1 MATGTT
7 RKLATFLLVLAA
19 LNRRAGWHAKLGDG
33 NISKMLLS
41 VPEGARVGD
50 TWRITVPVEPAY
62 APWDMPQLVKP
73 RIVTKA
79 GVEIGSAPPAT
90 FWAWLRGGGEDEEI
104 AKILLLVPAGAAPGD
119 TWEFD
124 LPGAMGEDVAPWAVP
139 QLVEPRIVRHPG
151 HDLSADRCCVEFA
164 WLWLGANMLVL
175 FWVMLG
181 GCFSVCGDADAC
193 DQSALSPAIYLSH
206 DAGSADVR
214 MPEEDAHGAGV
225 PAECVASIGSA
236 VVGDDTCAEK
246 TSNSDDTAS
255 DDTEPPARASA
266 REDSIVTYR
275 RRFHRPTAVGVS
287 AWLGRQGTWSGP
299 RAGNDDTSQRVGLH
313 DRETTFVGTSA
324 DGWDEYRLLPLE
336 GDVTPPGL
344 RARLGG
350 AGHTAR
356 AGATETDRV
365 AISSRGTELPAAA
378 SGIGPASTTTPV
390 RNAAS
395 ISTLLR
401 VATPTRR
408 RGGCEHIGF
417 GSLSGDCPKSPL
429 QALAALE

>member
-1 MATGTT
+1 MAVGTT
-7 RKLATFLLVLAA
+7 RRLATFLLVLAA

-33 NISKMLLS
+33 HISKMLLF

-50 TWRITVPVEPAY
+50 TWRITVPIEPAY

-73 RIVTKA
+73 RIVTKE
-79 GVEIGSAPPAT
+79 GVETVRVPPSA

-104 AKILLLVPAGAAPGD
+104 ANILLLVPEGAAPGD

-139 QLVEPRIVRHPG
+139 QLVQPRIARPPG
-151 HDLSADRCCVEFA
+151 DDLSADRCCVEFA
-164 WLWLGANMLVL
+164 WLGLGANMLVL

-181 GCFSVCGDADAC
+181 GVFSVCGDADAC
-193 DQSALSPAIYLSH
+193 DQSAVGPAPDLSH

-214 MPEEDAHGAGV
+214 MPEEDADGARV
-225 PAECVASIGSA
+225 PAEGVASIGSA
-236 VVGDDTCAEK
+236 AVEDDTCDEE

-255 DDTEPPARASA
+255 DDTEPLPRASA

-275 RRFHRPTAVGVS
+275 RRFHRPTA
-287 AWLGRQGTWSGP
+287 WLGRQGTWSGP
-299 RAGNDDTSQRVGLH
+299 RAGHDDTSQRVGLH
-313 DRETTFVGTSA
+313 DRETAFVGTSA

-336 GDVTPPGL
+336 GDATPSGL

-350 AGHTAR
+350 ARHTAR

-365 AISSRGTELPAAA
+365 AISSRGTESPAAA
-378 SGIGPASTTTPV
+378 NGIGPASTTTPV

-395 ISTLLR
+395 ISTLLC

-408 RGGCEHIGF
+408 RGRCEHIGF
-417 GSLSGDCPKSPL
+417 GSLSGDYPKSPL